1 MLRHILR
8 RIFVTLFLACA
19 LAMSHAQAGNSPQ
32 SSFDQLIDLPKG
44 DDYLYLAAWDVTT
57 GRLGILQV
65 ALDVSKPRK
74 QSSN

>member
-1 MLRHILR
+1 
-8 RIFVTLFLACA
+8 
-19 LAMSHAQAGNSPQ
+19 MSHAQAGNSPQ

-57 GRLGILQV
+57 GRLGTLQV

-74 QSSN
+74 QSSH

>member
-1 MLRHILR
+1 MNQMLRHILR

-44 DDYLYLAAWDVTT
+44 DDSC
-57 GRLGILQV
+57 IL
-65 ALDVSKPRK
+65 LPGT
-74 QSSN
+74 